1 MRCKVTP
8 AVGTIPSASQTVA
21 GKQEKGKL
29 ESQRYWRMSNGES
42 RSEGRLE
49 T

>member
-1 MRCKVTP
+1 MTP

-21 GKQEKGKL
+21 GKQERGKL
-29 ESQRYWRMSNGES
+29 DWRRSNGES

>member
-1 MRCKVTP
+1 MTP
-8 AVGTIPSASQTVA
+8 EVGTIPSASQTVA

-29 ESQRYWRMSNGES
+29 ESQRYWRMSKGES
-42 RSEGRLE
+42 RSEGRFE

>member
-1 MRCKVTP
+1 MTP

-29 ESQRYWRMSNGES
+29 DSQRYWRMSNGES
-42 RSEGRLE
+42 GSEGRLE